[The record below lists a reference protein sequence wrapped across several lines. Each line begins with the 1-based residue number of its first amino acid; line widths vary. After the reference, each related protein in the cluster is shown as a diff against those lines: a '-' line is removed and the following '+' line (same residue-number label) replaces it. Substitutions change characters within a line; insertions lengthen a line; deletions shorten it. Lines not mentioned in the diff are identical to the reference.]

1 MNSILCFQITGS
13 GDPFASRV
21 YRNLLYSLNGADFP
35 NMQIALQTNGVLL
48 TPRNWQRMRAIH
60 QNIISVIISFDA
72 ATEETY
78 NVTRRGGHWQTLLD
92 NSANMGD
99 LHLQG
104 EVRIFVHLARSLGAD
119 QAYFS
124 QLFNWGTWSKDQFLD
139 QCVWLEDHPLFREF
153 LEVMRDPVFDDPFVD
168 LGNMSE
174 LRAMALSSKSLPGSS
189 QQV

>member
-1 MNSILCFQITGS
+1 
-13 GDPFASRV
+13 
-21 YRNLLYSLNGADFP
+21 
-35 NMQIALQTNGVLL
+35 
-48 TPRNWQRMRAIH
+48 MRAIH

-104 EVRIFVHLARSLGAD
+104 EVRILRFDFVVQKANFREMKAFVHLARSLGAD

-174 LRAMALSSKSLPGSS
+174 LRAMSLSRKSLPGSS